1 MYASQVL
8 ITVARNIVDLLQAT
22 EGGLAKHQPMS
33 TRNSKRAKRRA
44 PIPISYNGR
53 HAKEDKTPLTAAVR
67 AAKKPRLQ
75 MVDMD
80 VRHRKSLLSSMVLS
94 ASKSPANSSSKEK
107 ANEVTPSPKEVPAMK
122 TTTSPLDMLPDEVL
136 GHAFFSGYV
145 NSIDITTK
153 ITMLNRRTRQVA
165 KNSVKMLDLRAL
177 PKMEARHVA
186 AIVARH
192 GNVSSMDFAYCS
204 QFGREHLLALVPV
217 SGTLRNL
224 CLRGTNLRD
233 EDIVAYLDAV
243 INHLG
248 GEPSGLVELDL
259 SCIKREETSRIGDAA
274 VSKIV
279 NCCPQLQSLH
289 LGWCKGVTDKCLSE
303 LKNLRRLKDLDLSL
317 TSISEKACRDLANI
331 HELESL
337 DLSATGIGNQG
348 IQDLLVEDPRR
359 LTRLQL
365 VHLKLPF
372 NAAMTGKSL
381 ALLATQMPSLKT
393 LDIRH
398 CDLDKNDSKE
408 TFLQFKEN
416 GTEVMGG
423 GN

>member
-53 HAKEDKTPLTAAVR
+53 HAKQDKTPLTAAVR

-122 TTTSPLDMLPDEVL
+122 TTSPLDMLPDEVL

-279 NCCPQLQSLH
+279 VRKREIGAFYCIYCRI
-289 LGWCKGVTDKCLSE
+289 CKNFLLNFLPLVFRIAVLS
-303 LKNLRRLKDLDLSL
+303 
-317 TSISEKACRDLANI
+317 
-331 HELESL
+331 
-337 DLSATGIGNQG
+337 
-348 IQDLLVEDPRR
+348 
-359 LTRLQL
+359 
-365 VHLKLPF
+365 
-372 NAAMTGKSL
+372 
-381 ALLATQMPSLKT
+381 
-393 LDIRH
+393 
-398 CDLDKNDSKE
+398 
-408 TFLQFKEN
+408 
-416 GTEVMGG
+416 
-423 GN
+423 